1 MRRLLIVSALA
12 GSLALASA
20 GSALGAIHPIVS
32 AECAA
37 ALASAVA
44 NGQNP
49 PGQFKGG
56 EAMELAFFN
65 GQVAATGSFLR
76 AVIAT
81 GVILVDANGFFAG
94 VDFTSP
100 ALNGNSGVAHC
111 PNA

>member
-1 MRRLLIVSALA
+1 MRRIMLAIALA
-12 GSLALASA
+12 GSLAFASA
-20 GSALGAIHPIVS
+20 GVALGAIHPIVS

-37 ALASAVA
+37 ELASAVA

-56 EAMELAFFN
+56 EATEIAFFL
-65 GQVAATGSFLR
+65 GQVPATGSFLR

-81 GVILVDANGFFAG
+81 GVILVDENGFFAG
-94 VDFTSP
+94 VDFTRA
-100 ALNGNSGVAHC
+100 ALNGNSGVEHC

>member
-1 MRRLLIVSALA
+1 
-12 GSLALASA
+12 
-20 GSALGAIHPIVS
+20 
-32 AECAA
+32 
-37 ALASAVA
+37 
-44 NGQNP
+44 
-49 PGQFKGG
+49 
-56 EAMELAFFN
+56 MELAFFN